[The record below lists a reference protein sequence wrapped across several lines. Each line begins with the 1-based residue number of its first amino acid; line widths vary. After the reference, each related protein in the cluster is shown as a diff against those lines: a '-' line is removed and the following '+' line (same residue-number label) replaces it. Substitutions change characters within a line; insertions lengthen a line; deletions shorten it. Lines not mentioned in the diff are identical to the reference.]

1 MVHSEG
7 SVQSDILILLRASEH
22 VPDADGQFSL
32 PGYHGERS
40 KETEGILRRVE
51 AMMQRM
57 QIAEE
62 MVRILDAETDETDP
76 TDEPLAPPFSTNS
89 TPFYTPPPSPP
100 PEVPYV
106 YASPIPSHQ
115 IQGENHCSTCEQSL
129 GNGVADARPFLSFDS
144 TIPTSGDD
152 ALASLELN
160 LLKRQ
165 VQDVARVCSAVALGD
180 LTQSLSV
187 PPLGREMV
195 HLNQEMVDMIANL
208 RPLEEV
214 SRVVR
219 EVAVEG
225 KLGSHAL
232 VYNAKGSWKGL
243 MDAVNSLTDTFTS
256 QVRDSTKVL
265 GAVAQGDLSKEMP
278 LADTRGEILDSN
290 NAVNSMVA
298 SLRSLADTVS
308 RGTLQSSQGILGGR
322 VDVPDAQGVWL
333 ELVGNVN
340 GVCSALTDQV
350 RSVSAVANAVTQGDL
365 TQKVA
370 TGRKDEIGT
379 ADESVNAMVERLGAF
394 AGGLFE
400 FRLEV
405 EGAEDGQVLPGVWG
419 ELTSQLQNM
428 MSTTTVQ
435 LREFQDVA
443 DAVVAGDLTKS
454 VSAGME
460 GEMLELKV
468 AMNSM
473 VPFLNLLAKE
483 VTRVA
488 QEIGTEG
495 VLGGQVNVPNVQG
508 TWKVLVDNINVMAMN
523 CTIKVRQITRVTKA
537 VAAGDLTK
545 KIDAGARGEILE
557 LKDTV
562 NGMVD
567 TLKAFAED
575 ITCVAKEVGVEG
587 KLGRQAKVAKVSGK
601 WKDLAQNVNVLAS
614 NVAITLQVRAIA
626 TTTNAVARGDLTKTI
641 TGITVKG
648 EMRFLVNTI
657 NNMIDRLLL
666 FALEVKK
673 VATEVGMKGRLG
685 AQADV
690 WFMEGIWKELT
701 VSVNTMAGKLAVQV
715 HNFSQISGAAM
726 DGEYKSLITVEAS
739 GEMEVLKIHVNRMVL
754 ILRDRVLHNENAKDA
769 AHLADKVQG
778 EFMANMSH
786 EIRTPMNGII
796 GLTELELDGD
806 LSPGQRKM
814 MMAVHTA
821 ALAMLITI
829 APVFA

>member
-1 MVHSEG
+1 MVHCEG
-7 SVQSDILILLRASEH
+7 LVESDILTLLRASEH
-22 VPDADGQFSL
+22 VPDADGPFSL

-57 QIAEE
+57 QNAEE
-62 MVRILDAETDETDP
+62 MVRILDAEMDETDP
-76 TDEPLAPPFSTNS
+76 TDEPLAPPFSTDS

-100 PEVPYV
+100 PEVPYT
-106 YASPIPSHQ
+106 SPIPSHP
-115 IQGENHCSTCEQSL
+115 IQGENRCSTCEQSL
-129 GNGVADARPFLSFDS
+129 GDGVADARPFLSFDS
-144 TIPTSGDD
+144 TNPTSRDD

-165 VQDVARVCSAVALGD
+165 VQDVTRVCSAVALGD

-187 PPLGREMV
+187 PALGSEMV
-195 HLNQEMVDMIANL
+195 HLNQEMVGMIANL
-208 RPLEEV
+208 RQLGEV
-214 SRVVR
+214 SRVVQ

-256 QVRDSTKVL
+256 QVRDSTNVL
-265 GAVAQGDLSKEMP
+265 GAAAQGDLSKEMP
-278 LADTRGEILDSN
+278 LVDARGEILDSN

-350 RSVSAVANAVTQGDL
+350 RSISAVANAVTQGDL

-370 TGRKDEIGT
+370 TGRKGEIGT
-379 ADESVNAMVERLGAF
+379 ADESVNTMVERLGAF

-400 FRLEV
+400 FRLEI
-405 EGAEDGQVLPGVWG
+405 EGAEDGQALPGVWG

-435 LREFQDVA
+435 LREFQDVV

-614 NVAITLQVRAIA
+614 NITLQVRAIA

-754 ILRDRVLHNENAKDA
+754 ILRDRVLHNEKAKDA

-821 ALAMLITI
+821 ALAMLITV

>member
-7 SVQSDILILLRASEH
+7 SVESDILILLRASEH
-22 VPDADGQFSL
+22 VPDADVQFSL

-40 KETEGILRRVE
+40 KETEEILRRVG

-57 QIAEE
+57 QNAEE
-62 MVRILDAETDETDP
+62 MVRILDTEMDKTDP
-76 TDEPLAPPFSTNS
+76 TDEPLAPPSSTDS

-100 PEVPYV
+100 PEVPNT
-106 YASPIPSHQ
+106 SPIPSHP
-115 IQGENHCSTCEQSL
+115 IQGENRCPTCEQSL
-129 GNGVADARPFLSFDS
+129 GDGVADARPCLSFDS
-144 TIPTSGDD
+144 TNPTSGDD
-152 ALASLELN
+152 PLASLELN
-160 LLKRQ
+160 LLKHQ
-165 VQDVARVCSAVALGD
+165 VQDVARVCSAIALGD

-187 PPLGREMV
+187 PALGREMV

-208 RPLEEV
+208 RQLEEV

-256 QVRDSTKVL
+256 QVRDSTNVL
-265 GAVAQGDLSKEMP
+265 GAAAQGDLSKEMP
-278 LADTRGEILDSN
+278 LVDARGEILDSN
-290 NAVNSMVA
+290 NAVNSMIA
-298 SLRSLADTVS
+298 SLRSLADTVA
-308 RGTLQSSQGILGGR
+308 RGTLQSSQGMLGGR

-340 GVCSALTDQV
+340 GVCSTLTDQV
-350 RSVSAVANAVTQGDL
+350 RSISAVANAVTQGDL

-400 FRLEV
+400 FRLEI
-405 EGAEDGQVLPGVWG
+405 EGAEDGQALPGVWG

-614 NVAITLQVRAIA
+614 NITLQVRAIA

-754 ILRDRVLHNENAKDA
+754 ILRDRVLHNEKAKDA

-821 ALAMLITI
+821 ALAMLITV